1 MHVVP
6 ILHVKSGNMETPLI
20 TMLVLFLFQ
29 NHANGQILEFY
40 VDVNGS
46 DSWDGSSASNVDGS
60 DVGPW
65 RTLDHAVE
73 EIRRLRP
80 SPPSSDSRV
89 CGWRFSENCSIIIQR
104 AICKWCQQS
113 AGVSEFLARKLSWRH
128 LLMAPINGI
137 TFEKRNG
144 QQPIFS
150 LYHLATE
157 KLDLGIQTIELF
169 LTNSL
174 NERSP
179 SSCCQGCTSC
189 SRLSTW
195 TRETPSLRSRYIWRP
210 NSRGVF
216 IFHIW
221 ALIGFVTRISKICCY
236 VFHSLVPLRGGD
248 CRHLRRGSA
257 QRGVGGGGGRDHDN
271 DVRGIVWRGVC
282 WKPGRAAIQLTFSHL
297 KNGVTLNFYWNR

>member
-89 CGWRFSENCSIIIQR
+89 CG
-104 AICKWCQQS
+104 
-113 AGVSEFLARKLSWRH
+113 
-128 LLMAPINGI
+128 
-137 TFEKRNG
+137 
-144 QQPIFS
+144 
-150 LYHLATE
+150 
-157 KLDLGIQTIELF
+157 
-169 LTNSL
+169 
-174 NERSP
+174 
-179 SSCCQGCTSC
+179 
-189 SRLSTW
+189 
-195 TRETPSLRSRYIWRP
+195 
-210 NSRGVF
+210 
-216 IFHIW
+216 
-221 ALIGFVTRISKICCY
+221 
-236 VFHSLVPLRGGD
+236 
-248 CRHLRRGSA
+248 
-257 QRGVGGGGGRDHDN
+257 
-271 DVRGIVWRGVC
+271 
-282 WKPGRAAIQLTFSHL
+282 
-297 KNGVTLNFYWNR
+297 